1 MSATKTSNVCHGYV
15 LTCGFTYSKLCDRLQ
30 MDGGLL
36 NLLHTANHVINLS
49 IQYYPDS
56 FCAHIQVI
64 TASYPIHK
72 KLQ

>member
-1 MSATKTSNVCHGYV
+1 MCAAETSKVCHGYV
-15 LTCGFTYSKLCDRLQ
+15 VLHKLCDRLQ
-30 MDGGLL
+30 VMDGGLL

-49 IQYYPDS
+49 MQYYPDS

-64 TASYPIHK
+64 TVSYPIPR